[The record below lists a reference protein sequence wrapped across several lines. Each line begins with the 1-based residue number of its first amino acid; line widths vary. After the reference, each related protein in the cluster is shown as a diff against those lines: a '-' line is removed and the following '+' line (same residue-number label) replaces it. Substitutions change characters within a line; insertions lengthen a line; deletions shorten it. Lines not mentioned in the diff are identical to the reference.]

1 MRLISR
7 FWLGEILLNTTKNI
21 VQRLDSIIQ
30 WNFAKIYTLDSDLS
44 GGKTESWKR
53 RDNIRTKHSLFIAL
67 LSRPSFELQ
76 LRPS

>member
-30 WNFAKIYTLDSDLS
+30 WNFAKICTLDSDLS

-53 RDNIRTKHSLFIAL
+53 RDNIRTNIVYL
-67 LSRPSFELQ
+67 
-76 LRPS
+76 